1 MRFGHA
7 EELRAEFPEL
17 VAGVVYGAL
26 DGGFGGVAGSGVG
39 GAGGFGGGVG
49 AGAEWEARI
58 AAYTDVA
65 RRRLA
70 AGTEGEFPEVRA
82 WRRTYTRL
90 GLRPTQYRCASES
103 LLRRLRK
110 EGSLP
115 RIHPV
120 VDLCN
125 AISVAYAIPVAVLDV
140 DRIAEPWLQVRHARG
155 DETYTTF
162 GGGTEHPA
170 AGEVTFAD
178 SAGRAHARRWTN
190 RQSGYSAVGAETRR
204 VLVVAEGMHETA
216 AVDVAELT
224 GAVEGELERL
234 WGVAPKA
241 AVLTGAAAEFVFG
254 E

>member
-17 VAGVVYGAL
+17 VAGAVYGAVAG
-26 DGGFGGVAGSGVG
+26 DGSGGAGSGG
-39 GAGGFGGGVG
+39 GSGGFGGGFG
-49 AGAEWEARI
+49 GGGELDARI

-82 WRRTYTRL
+82 WRRTYTRM

-103 LLRRLRK
+103 LLRRLRR
-110 EGSLP
+110 EGALP

-125 AISVAYAIPVAVLDV
+125 AVSMAYAIPVAVLDV
-140 DRIAEPWLQVRHARG
+140 DRIAEPWLQVRRAGG

-162 GGGTEHPA
+162 GGATEHPA

-204 VLVVAEGMHETA
+204 VLVVAEGVHGTA
-216 AVDVAELT
+216 AADVAELT
-224 GAVEGELERL
+224 GAVEGELARL
-234 WGVAPKA
+234 WGVAAKS
-241 AVLTGAAAEFVFG
+241 AVLTGAAPEFVFG

>member
-7 EELRAEFPEL
+7 AELRAEFPEL
-17 VAGVVYGAL
+17 VAGVLYG
-26 DGGFGGVAGSGVG
+26 GAGSGDAFGPGG
-39 GAGGFGGGVG
+39 GA
-49 AGAEWEARI
+49 ELQARI

-70 AGTEGEFPEVRA
+70 AGTEAEFPEVRA
-82 WRRTYTRL
+82 WRRTYARL

-103 LLRRLRK
+103 LLRRLRR

-115 RIHPV
+115 RINPV

-125 AISVAYAIPVAVLDV
+125 AVSMAYAIPVAVLDV
-140 DRIAEPWLQVRHARG
+140 DRIAEPWLQVRRAVG

-170 AGEVTFAD
+170 PGEVTFAD

-190 RQSGYSAVGAETRR
+190 RQSGYSAVGTETRR
-204 VLVVAEGMHETA
+204 VLVVAEGMHEA
-216 AVDVAELT
+216 AATDVAELT
-224 GAVEGELERL
+224 EAVRGELAGL
-234 WGVAPKA
+234 WGVKAKA
-241 AVLTGAAAEFVFG
+241 AVLEGAGAGEFEFG

>member
-1 MRFGHA
+1 M
-7 EELRAEFPEL
+7 L
-17 VAGVVYGAL
+17 YG
-26 DGGFGGVAGSGVG
+26 DAGSADAFGPGG
-39 GAGGFGGGVG
+39 GA
-49 AGAEWEARI
+49 ELEARV

-70 AGTEGEFPEVRA
+70 AGTEAELPEVRA

-103 LLRRLRK
+103 LLRRLRR

-125 AISVAYAIPVAVLDV
+125 AVSVAYAIPVAVLDA
-140 DRIAEPWLQVRHARG
+140 DRIAEPWLQVRRAVG
-155 DETYTTF
+155 DETYTAF
-162 GGGTEHPA
+162 GGGIEHPA

-190 RQSGYSAVGAETRR
+190 RQSGYSAVGAQTRR
-204 VLVVAEGMHETA
+204 VLVVAEGMHNA
-216 AVDVAELT
+216 AATDVAELT
-224 GAVEGELERL
+224 EAVRGELERL
-234 WGVAPKA
+234 WGVKAEA
-241 AVLTGAAAEFVFG
+241 AVLAGAGEFEFG

>member
-7 EELRAEFPEL
+7 AELRAEFPEL
-17 VAGVVYGAL
+17 VAGVLYG
-26 DGGFGGVAGSGVG
+26 DFGGG
-39 GAGGFGGGVG
+39 GAGGPGGPGGPGGG
-49 AGAEWEARI
+49 AELEARI

-70 AGTEGEFPEVRA
+70 EGTEGEFPEVRA

-103 LLRRLRK
+103 LLRRLRR

-125 AISVAYAIPVAVLDV
+125 AVSVAYAIPVAVLDV
-140 DRIAEPWLQVRHARG
+140 DRVAEPWLQVRRARG
-155 DETYTTF
+155 DETYTAF
-162 GGGTEHPA
+162 GGGDERPA

-178 SAGRAHARRWTN
+178 SSGRAHARRWTN

-204 VLVVAEGMHETA
+204 VLVVAEGVHETA
-216 AVDVAELT
+216 AADVAELT

-241 AVLTGAAAEFVFG
+241 ALLTEAGPEFVFA

>member
-1 MRFGHA
+1 M
-7 EELRAEFPEL
+7 L
-17 VAGVVYGAL
+17 YGE
-26 DGGFGGVAGSGVG
+26 FGGAPGP
-39 GAGGFGGGVG
+39 GGGS
-49 AGAEWEARI
+49 ELEARVG
-58 AAYTDVA
+58 AYTDIA
-65 RRRLA
+65 RKRLA

-103 LLRRLRK
+103 LLRRLRR

-125 AISVAYAIPVAVLDV
+125 AVSVAYAIPVAVLDA
-140 DRIAEPWLQVRHARG
+140 DRIAEPWLEVRRARG

-162 GGGTEHPA
+162 GGGSEHPA

-190 RQSGYSAVGAETRR
+190 RQSGYSAVGEATRR
-204 VLVVAEGMHETA
+204 VLVVAEAVHETA
-216 AVDVAELT
+216 AADVAELT
-224 GAVEGELERL
+224 GAVQGELERL
-234 WGVAPKA
+234 WGMAPKA
-241 AVLTGAAAEFVFG
+241 ALLTAGEPEFVFG

>member
-7 EELRAEFPEL
+7 RELRADFPEL
-17 VAGVVYGAL
+17 AAGAL
-26 DGGFGGVAGSGVG
+26 YADFGGGGAA
-39 GAGGFGGGVG
+39 GAGGGGGAVG
-49 AGAEWEARI
+49 GGGPGGGAEWEARV

-65 RRRLA
+65 RGRLA

-82 WRRTYTRL
+82 WRRTYTKL

-103 LLRRLRK
+103 LLRRLRR

-125 AISVAYAIPVAVLDV
+125 AVSVAYAIPVAVLDV
-140 DRIAEPWLQVRHARG
+140 DRIAEPWLQVRRAGG

-162 GGGTEHPA
+162 GGGTEHPVP
-170 AGEVTFAD
+170 GEVTFAD

-204 VLVVAEGMHETA
+204 VLVVAEAMHGTA
-216 AVDVAELT
+216 AADVAELV

-241 AVLTGAAAEFVFG
+241 ALLTEGAPEFVFG

>member
-17 VAGVVYGAL
+17 VAGVVYGA
-26 DGGFGGVAGSGVG
+26 V
-39 GAGGFGGGVG
+39 AGGFGRGDGGGDGAGVGVG
-49 AGAEWEARI
+49 AGDGAGAELAARI
-58 AAYTDVA
+58 AAYTDIA
-65 RRRLA
+65 RRRLT

-103 LLRRLRK
+103 LLRRLRR

-125 AISVAYAIPVAVLDV
+125 AVSVAYAIPVAVLDV
-140 DRIAEPWLQVRHARG
+140 DRIAEPWLQVRRAAG
-155 DETYTTF
+155 DETYTAF

-190 RQSGYSAVGAETRR
+190 RQSGYSAVGAKTRR
-204 VLVVAEGMHETA
+204 VLVVAEGVHETA
-216 AVDVAELT
+216 AADVGELT
-224 GAVEGELERL
+224 AAVEGELARL

-241 AVLTGAAAEFVFG
+241 AVLAGAGAEFVFG

>member
-17 VAGVVYGAL
+17 AAGVLYGE
-26 DGGFGGVAGSGVG
+26 FGGAPGAAPGGGGPGPGG
-39 GAGGFGGGVG
+39 GA
-49 AGAEWEARI
+49 ELEARVG
-58 AAYTDVA
+58 AYTDVA
-65 RRRLA
+65 RERLA

-103 LLRRLRK
+103 LLRRLRR

-125 AISVAYAIPVAVLDV
+125 AVSVAYAIPVAVLDV
-140 DRIAEPWLQVRHARG
+140 DRIAEPWLEVRRARG

-162 GGGTEHPA
+162 GGGSEHPA

-190 RQSGYSAVGAETRR
+190 RQSGYSAVGEATRR
-204 VLVVAEGMHETA
+204 VLVVAEAMHETA
-216 AVDVAELT
+216 AADVAELT
-224 GAVEGELERL
+224 AAVQGELERL

-241 AVLTGAAAEFVFG
+241 ALLTAAEPEFVFG